1 MNTEEAVL
9 GFLEKECCTTPEAKD
24 PRKPL
29 ILDGE
34 FVKPNPDFDP
44 ALVERE
50 AQEQEIERRKNHLGT
65 SFFLNFDPICS
76 LHQLQGYHG
85 ESVRE
90 EIVQSLHQ
98 RFVEVFMAQLPDNH
112 PPVEQLAGTLRVAI
126 CPRPQPG
133 FNNGE
138 VCFWLP
144 GIPLKEEFVFTIL
157 KKFRNSIEE
166 NPIRVNIEK
175 KDYEVQ
181 FYGWGFRYY

>member
-1 MNTEEAVL
+1 MNTKEAVHR
-9 GFLEKECCTTPEAKD
+9 FLKEEYYTTPEAKD

-50 AQEQEIERRKNHLGT
+50 AREQEIEQRKNHLGT
-65 SFFLNFDPICS
+65 SFFLNFDPLCN
-76 LHQLQGYHG
+76 LHQLQGHLG
-85 ESVRE
+85 ESVCE
-90 EIVQSLHQ
+90 EIAQSLRE
-98 RFVEVFMAQLPDNH
+98 RFIEVFVAQFSDNP
-112 PPVEQLAGTLRVAI
+112 PPVEQLTGTLRVAI

-138 VCFWLP
+138 VYLWLP
-144 GIPLKEEFVFTIL
+144 GIPLKEEFVFTML
-157 KKFRNSIEE
+157 KKFRDFIEE
-166 NPIRVNIEK
+166 NPIKVNIEE